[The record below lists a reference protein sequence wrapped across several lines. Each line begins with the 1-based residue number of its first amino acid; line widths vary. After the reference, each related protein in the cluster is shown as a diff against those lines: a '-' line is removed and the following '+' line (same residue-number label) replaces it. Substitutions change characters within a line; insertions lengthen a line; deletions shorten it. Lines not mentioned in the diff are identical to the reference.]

1 MYITNITYNSISTEG
16 LDLIETG
23 NFDDD
28 NFFVELP
35 LDFDINFLG
44 INYTSLYVGSNPYIT
59 FGAGSDAHD
68 FLIPDEIPLSGPQL
82 PGVYLST
89 KDEYG
94 ECLDSAM
101 WLLYTGTTDGGNTV
115 IIRFEGND
123 NYDATE
129 GDTNLVY
136 NFKFYKDQSD
146 YFDLI
151 IEQNEFFCN
160 DDPTGGVSNGVDPTW
175 VVSFD
180 SGPETAYS
188 FYSGEEPPRS
198 ANTETVICYTC
209 FSDVNNGNA
218 FYYTNSVPHPVYTD
232 GYGTPVTQLDMV
244 TLGGVNGLNN

>member
-1 MYITNITYNSISTEG
+1 MKTLSEIYNSK
-16 LDLIETG
+16 
-23 NFDDD
+23 NFDTDKNTLHSYIDYVYSELFSEIQISAKNILEIGIDKGGSIFLWKEYFLNANINAIDIEDKKEIFNNNEQLKIFKANAYDD
-28 NFFVELP
+28 NFINSLP
-35 LDFDINFLG
+35 EN
-44 INYTSLYVGSNPYIT
+44 
-59 FGAGSDAHD
+59 
-68 FLIPDEIPLSGPQL
+68 
-82 PGVYLST
+82 
-89 KDEYG
+89 
-94 ECLDSAM
+94 
-101 WLLYTGTTDGGNTV
+101 
-115 IIRFEGND
+115 
-123 NYDATE
+123 
-129 GDTNLVY
+129 
-136 NFKFYKDQSD
+136 

-180 SGPETAYS
+180 SGPETAYR